1 MSHQRINTVLAVLVV
16 LAGFYFGLSFLL
28 DPQNSAAG
36 FGIDPWPREPGYFV
50 VKGVRD
56 IAYALTALI
65 LLLLRHRRA
74 IGWVVLADA
83 VIPIGDCI
91 AVMTNGGTVAYALAV
106 HGSAAVLVLLT
117 AASLLWET
125 RKRRNPDHETPDHE
139 TAEHETLKD
148 EHPEHESL
156 TR

>member
-1 MSHQRINTVLAVLVV
+1 MSHHRINTVLGVLVV
-16 LAGFYFGLSFLL
+16 LAGFYFGLGFLL
-28 DPQNSAAG
+28 DPQGSAAG
-36 FGIDPWPREPGYFV
+36 FGIDPWPEGNGYFV

-74 IGWVVLADA
+74 LGWVVLADA

-91 AVMTNGGTVAYALAV
+91 AVMSNGGTVAHALAV
-106 HGSAAVLVLLT
+106 HGSAAVLVLAV
-117 AASLLWET
+117 AASMLWET
-125 RKRRNPDHETPDHE
+125 RKRATATSETVKPQ
-139 TAEHETLKD
+139 TLETL
-148 EHPEHESL
+148 

>member
-28 DPQNSAAG
+28 NGQGSAAG
-36 FGIDPWPREPGYFV
+36 FGIDPWPEGNGYFV

-56 IAYALTALI
+56 IAYGLTALV

-74 IGWVVLADA
+74 LGWVVLADA
-83 VIPIGDCI
+83 IIPIGDCI

-106 HGSAAVLVLLT
+106 HGSAAVLVLVT
-117 AASLLWET
+117 AVSLLWET
-125 RKRRNPDHETPDHE
+125 RKREIA
-139 TAEHETLKD
+139 TADTLK
-148 EHPEHESL
+148 PQTL
-156 TR
+156 KR